1 MISWLISIGT
11 ARRVL
16 RAAILLLVA
25 CAVAFSI
32 DQHDAAAQPAALLPE
47 PQTAAWWMARHDA
60 TVAALRGNAVDLLF
74 IGDSITQGWEDAGR
88 EVWTRYYG
96 SRRAFNLGYNSDR
109 TEHVL
114 WRLQHGELDGIAPR
128 AIVLLIG
135 TNNTSAERESPE
147 DTAAGVRAIVEL
159 LRHRLPSSQVL
170 VLGLFPRGL
179 DANDRARQVNV
190 QVNRHLQT
198 LADHRTVWYL
208 DLGELF
214 YDKAGR
220 LSTVAMPDLLHPS
233 AEGYRRWAEAMEPMI
248 SRLLQRP

>member
-1 MISWLISIGT
+1 MIAWLISIGT
-11 ARRVL
+11 ARRVV

-32 DQHDAAAQPAALLPE
+32 DQHDATAQPAALLPE

-88 EVWTRYYG
+88 EVWTHHYG

-114 WRLQHGELDGIAPR
+114 WRLQHGELDDIAPR

-159 LRHRLPSSQVL
+159 LRHRLPTSQVL

-179 DANDRARQVNV
+179 DANDRGRQVNT
-190 QVNRHLQT
+190 QVNRHLQQI
-198 LADHRTVWYL
+198 ADHRTVWYL

-214 YDKAGR
+214 YDEVGR

-248 SRLLQRP
+248 MRLLQKP